1 MKKSNLSAKVS
12 IITYDVWGNNKDG
25 YEVNDK
31 FRYGTFKTDISLL
44 DTEKGVLNFLNEV
57 FFNKKVSEKQIDIEL
72 VDENITYVSDAKNGK
87 PLLEIIVERH

>member
-57 FFNKKVSEKQIDIEL
+57 FFNKKYQ
-72 VDENITYVSDAKNGK
+72 KNK
-87 PLLEIIVERH
+87 LTLN